1 MTGNILAILEAGL
14 DAAALRQKVIANNI
28 ANISTPGYKAGRVR
42 FEEEL
47 RSYLTGQGKLRLSVT
62 HSGHIGASQGLPAPK
77 ITRVNR
83 AMRPDGNSVN
93 MDSEQVML
101 ADNVIRYQ
109 ALAAQ
114 VDEQLARMR
123 LVVTEGRG

>member
-1 MTGNILAILEAGL
+1 MTGNVLAILEAGL

-42 FEEEL
+42 FEDEL

-62 HSGHIGASQGLPAPK
+62 HPGHIGVSQGLPAPT

-101 ADNVIRYQ
+101 ADNVIRFQ